1 MHLSQYMPALHT
13 LSGLIILATSFYCV
27 FLLIIN
33 FGALY
38 LDHLHNLVGFIILCL
53 VTLISLGGMA
63 TAFVKRSVKWNTKF
77 IVRFKVAHRVLGFL
91 TWLFAIFVTCTGL
104 ESYSELW
111 LNGETNYLIWIN
123 GSLMVLIFLICEL
136 TFRKLR
142 SGEDKWVT
150 NELEKVYTVEQF
162 EKLVSMGEKLWILDD
177 MVLDLTNFMPN
188 HPGG

>member
-1 MHLSQYMPALHT
+1 LNSDGGSSGGGEDTSAREATFNHGLIMWISWFIFGLVQIASNRWFMHLSQYMPALHT
-13 LSGLIILATSFYCV
+13 LSGLLILASSFYCV

-77 IVRFKVAHRVLGFL
+77 IVRFKVAHRVFGFL

-104 ESYSELW
+104 ESYSEL
-111 LNGETNYLIWIN
+111 
-123 GSLMVLIFLICEL
+123 
-136 TFRKLR
+136 
-142 SGEDKWVT
+142 
-150 NELEKVYTVEQF
+150 
-162 EKLVSMGEKLWILDD
+162 
-177 MVLDLTNFMPN
+177 
-188 HPGG
+188 